1 MSREKEP
8 EKEEIP
14 SEVFKNE
21 IFEKGFSH
29 EKKIHESIE
38 KIKMK
43 RTDSGPTAIGPDS
56 SQTKPSAESAPTE
69 PATELEPPQYIRSGT
84 PVAIPKGTLFERFTP
99 LEPEQEAAFRRKKPE
114 RPAAPEKEVVDK
126 ITSELERLLEQG
138 AVKNY
143 VAQGLAG
150 VGTPEAMALRERLL
164 EQGADKNDVARGLA
178 GVNTPEGFNFRNM
191 FFGDNPSIEASS
203 FHTGWSVI
211 DGVICRYGYEA

>member
-1 MSREKEP
+1 MEKD
-8 EKEEIP
+8 
-14 SEVFKNE
+14 
-21 IFEKGFSH
+21 
-29 EKKIHESIE
+29 IE
-38 KIKMK
+38 GNIMPGNH
-43 RTDSGPTAIGPDS
+43 DS
-56 SQTKPSAESAPTE
+56 ESAPQSRFE
-69 PATELEPPQYIRSGT
+69 SPSLIRGT
-84 PVAIPKGTLFERFTP
+84 PISIPKGTLFERFTP

-138 AVKNY
+138 AGKNN

-164 EQGADKNDVARGLA
+164 EQGADKNNVAQGLA